1 MRAMH
6 RLGFVAGLSAASAA
20 WGQVGAG
27 PGDDAAGVPEAVL
40 AGLDADDPVVRE
52 RASRSIESD
61 GSRVSLTSIERTLRR
76 GDLTPEQR
84 RRLLAAAFER
94 FRDPSGRAGMGVA
107 FDFVALEN
115 GLRLGTIVPD
125 FPAAAVLRQ
134 GDRVLKFDGVSL
146 RDREHAIAMIVAR
159 DPGDEVSLGIV
170 RGGEPMTVTV
180 RLGRRDALDNPTP
193 VEGSI
198 LAEAWAIRSAAFT
211 APERSTPIID
221 GGITR
226 SAWEPADSPG
236 ENPSLVV
243 TAGGEGRGG
252 IDPDDPRVVQ
262 ADQSLIVRVNPRQR
276 GIDGR
281 LILNAQPDANR
292 LLIERQSLAGLADG
306 LQQTLDN
313 LRRELRR
320 QDLTAWGRAQLQ
332 SQVDA
337 FALQLQQV
345 RARIDAIDAD
355 LRRMGIRVNGGRG
368 GP

>member
-1 MRAMH
+1 MRAMY
-6 RLGFVAGLSAASAA
+6 RLGVVAVLGAGAAA
-20 WGQVGAG
+20 WAQVGARA
-27 PGDDAAGVPEAVL
+27 GDDAQGVPAAIIADL
-40 AGLDADDPVVRE
+40 GADDPAQRE
-52 RASRSIESD
+52 RASIALEADPSGVSLKAIESC
-61 GSRVSLTSIERTLRR
+61 LRR
-76 GDLTPEQR
+76 DDLAAEQR
-84 RRLLAAAFER
+84 RRLLAAAFAR

-107 FDFVALEN
+107 FDIVARES

-125 FPAAAVLRQ
+125 FPAASVLRQ
-134 GDRVLKFDGVSL
+134 GDRLLTFDGVPL
-146 RDREHAIAMIVAR
+146 RDREHAIALIVAR

-170 RGGEPMTVTV
+170 RGGEPMTVAA
-180 RLGRRDALDNPTP
+180 RMGRRDALDNPTP
-193 VEGSI
+193 VEGPI

-211 APERSTPIID
+211 APERAIPVID
-221 GGITR
+221 GGISR
-226 SAWEPADSPG
+226 SAWELRDTPG
-236 ENPSLVV
+236 ETPSLVV

-252 IDPDDPRVVQ
+252 VDPDDPRVVQ

-276 GIDGR
+276 GLDGR

-292 LLIERQSLAGLADG
+292 LLIERQSLVGLSDG

-345 RARIDAIDAD
+345 RTRVDAIDAE